1 MDIGELLTRWYE
13 AEVWYNKALDNG
25 SNAMYE
31 RQDRDEVR
39 AELAEAIK
47 NATR

>member
-13 AEVWYNKALDNG
+13 AEMWYNKATDN
-25 SNAMYE
+25 SENAMYE
-31 RQDRDEVR
+31 RQDRDTAR
-39 AELAEAIK
+39 AELVEAIK

>member
-13 AEVWYNKALDNG
+13 AEAWYNKALDNG
-25 SNAMYE
+25 SVMYE
-31 RQDRDEVR
+31 QQDRDEAR
-39 AELAEAIK
+39 AELVEAIK

>member
-25 SNAMYE
+25 SHALYE
-31 RQDRDEVR
+31 RQDRDTAR
-39 AELAEAIK
+39 TELVEAIK